1 MNRSTRIAL
10 ACAAAASFASPAA
23 MACNTD
29 SYLATVC
36 ITAATFCP
44 QNTMEAD
51 GRLLAIAQ
59 NQALFALLGTTY
71 GGNGTTNFAL
81 PDLRSRLPLGA
92 GMGPGPGLSPV
103 QQGEIGGAETR
114 VIGINQMPAHT
125 HTSQLR
131 GTSNAGNTDSPV
143 GAVPA
148 RLARSNIY
156 NSAGADTPMGASAL
170 VVGTA
175 GGSQPL
181 ETRDP
186 YVGLRYCVVAFGVFP
201 SRN

>member
-51 GRLLAIAQ
+51 GRLLAISQ

-81 PDLRSRLPLGA
+81 PDLRSRVPLGG
-92 GMGPGPGLSPV
+92 GMGPGPGLSAV
-103 QQGEIGGAETR
+103 QQGEFGGAESR
-114 VIGINQMPAHT
+114 VIGINQMPMHSHAA
-125 HTSQLR
+125 QLR
-131 GTSNAGNTDSPV
+131 GTSNAGNTDNPA

-148 RLARSNIY
+148 RLPRSN
-156 NSAGADTPMGASAL
+156 NFSTAGSDTAMGVSAVT
-170 VVGTA
+170 VGIA

-186 YVGLRYCVVAFGVFP
+186 YVGLRYCVVDFGVFP

>member
-23 MACNTD
+23 MACNPD

-36 ITAATFCP
+36 MTAATFCP

-71 GGNGTTNFAL
+71 GGNGVNTFAL
-81 PDLRSRLPLGA
+81 PDLRSRGPLGG
-92 GMGPGPGLSPV
+92 GMGAGPGLSPV
-103 QQGEIGGAETR
+103 QQGESGGAERR
-114 VIGINQMPAHT
+114 VIGINQMPMHSHAA
-125 HTSQLR
+125 QLR
-131 GTSNAGNTDSPV
+131 GTGGPGNTDNPA

-156 NSAGADTPMGASAL
+156 GTAAADTPMGVSA
-170 VVGTA
+170 VSVGSA

-181 ETRDP
+181 DTRNP
-186 YVGLRYCVVAFGVFP
+186 YLGLRFCVVASGIFP
-201 SRN
+201 SRP